1 MLQPRCSS
9 SQPLSPSPHG
19 GDSHLSEVQAHL
31 AEQRR
36 LAAARRTHDGHKV
49 ASGYFQAGA
58 VYEIYGLTIFLD
70 GEANVFQFEHWLR
83 SLGLTESS

>member
-1 MLQPRCSS
+1 
-9 SQPLSPSPHG
+9 
-19 GDSHLSEVQAHL
+19 
-31 AEQRR
+31 
-36 LAAARRTHDGHKV
+36 V